1 MHTKFYKFEK
11 TLVFLG
17 FTIVFSNVLFSQKIY
32 KDEYLDRIA
41 FPIGG
46 IGAGSF
52 SIEGNGAIA
61 QMAIHHHPEVFH
73 EPTMYAAIHIKG
85 GNTKVLEGQVPK
97 WKLFGMP
104 GASNG
109 LSGKTYGL
117 TRFCSNTFQAK
128 FPYSYINLVDE
139 SIPLSC
145 SFTAWSPFIPTDAD
159 NSSLPMGA
167 IEYTFKNNSN
177 NMIEAI
183 FSYSSSNFTWENN
196 DKKRIKS
203 IKNGFLLQNDSNT
216 IQPEANSQ
224 FAIFTDQSNTIVN
237 HCWFRG
243 GWFDSQTINWNEL
256 SKGIISQ
263 NPPVNSNAPGAT
275 LYVPFHLQP
284 GEIKVIKV
292 LMAWYVPKSSLRI
305 GEEPTKESDETPEA
319 INYYSKQFKFYT
331 PWYASKFK
339 SIDDLI
345 RYWNTNYSDLNN
357 KTQLF
362 SSAFFDSSLP
372 EILIEA
378 VAANLSILKSTT
390 VMRDYDGRLWN
401 WEGSG
406 DNEGSCHGSCTHV
419 WNYAQATPNLFPFL
433 EKSLRETE
441 FFVSQDNFGHQNF
454 RSNMPIRPVSHTFHA
469 AADGQLG
476 GIIKTFRDW
485 RINGDTKWL
494 KNIYPK
500 LKQSLDY
507 CITKWD
513 PNKTG
518 LIVEPH
524 HNTYDIEFWGA
535 DGMISSFYIGALK
548 AFVEMGNALN
558 ENTVD
563 YKDILKS
570 SSKKIEKTLFNGEY
584 FIQNVEWKDLKSP
597 DPVIL
602 SKNSWNSDY
611 SSPEAQKILENEGPK
626 YQYGTGCLS
635 DGVIGFWLA
644 SLSGIKLPVDKS
656 TILSHVNAVY
666 KYNFKTDLVQHSNP
680 QRPTYANGNEKGL
693 LLCTWPKGGK
703 PSLPF
708 VYSDEVWTGIEY
720 QVASHLIALG
730 EVQKG
735 LDIVKACRERY
746 DGKKR
751 NPFDEYEFGHWYGR
765 ALSSYALLQ
774 AYTGVRY
781 DAVEKVLYVNS
792 NAGNFKSFL
801 STATGFGS
809 VISNNGKISINV
821 VYGAIQVD
829 DVREIE

>member
-1 MHTKFYKFEK
+1 MHTNILKEK
-11 TLVFLG
+11 KILLYFG
-17 FTIVFSNVLFSQKIY
+17 FSFVLISAMFAQKLY
-32 KDEYLDRIA
+32 KDDYIERIA

-52 SIEGNGAIA
+52 SIEGNGSVA
-61 QMAIHHHPEVFH
+61 QMSIHHHPEVFH
-73 EPTMYAAIHIKG
+73 EPSMYAAIHIKG
-85 GNTKVLEGQVPK
+85 GNTKVLEGQIPK
-97 WKLFGMP
+97 WKLFGTP

-109 LSGKTYGL
+109 LTGKTYGL
-117 TRFCSNTFQAK
+117 SRFRSNTFQAK
-128 FPYSYINLVDE
+128 FPYAEVKLMDE
-139 SIPLSC
+139 SIPLAC
-145 SFTAWSPFIPTDAD
+145 SFTAWSPFIPNDAD
-159 NSSLPMGA
+159 NSSLPVGA
-167 IEYTFKNNSN
+167 IEYVFKNNSN
-177 NMIEAI
+177 KAIEAI
-183 FSYSSSNFTWENN
+183 FSYSSSNFTWANN
-196 DKKRIKS
+196 KNQRIKS

-216 IQPEANSQ
+216 IHPEANSQ
-224 FAIFTDQSNTIVN
+224 FAIFTDQSNTLVN

-243 GWFDSQTINWNEL
+243 GWFDSQTMNWSEL
-256 SKGIISQ
+256 SKGIILQ
-263 NPPVNSNAPGAT
+263 NPPINSNAPGAT
-275 LYVPFHLQP
+275 LYVPFELQP
-284 GEIKVIKV
+284 GQTKVIKV
-292 LMAWYVPKSSLRI
+292 LMAWYVPQSSLRI
-305 GEEPTKESDETPEA
+305 GEEPTKESDTTPEA
-319 INYYSKQFKFYT
+319 KNYYSEKFKFYT

-345 RYWNTNYSDLNN
+345 SFWDTKYSDLND

-362 SSAFFDSSLP
+362 SSTFFDTDLP
-372 EILIEA
+372 EVLIEA
-378 VAANLSILKSTT
+378 VAANLCILKSPT
-390 VMRDYDGRLWN
+390 VMRDFDGRLWN

-419 WNYAQATPNLFPFL
+419 WNYAQAIPNLFPSL
-433 EKSLRETE
+433 EKTLRETE
-441 FFVSQDNFGHQNF
+441 FFVSQDKFGHQNF
-454 RSNMPIRPVSHTFHA
+454 RSNLPIRPVSHIFHA
-469 AADGQLG
+469 AVDGQLG
-476 GIIKTFRDW
+476 GIIKTYRDW

-500 LKQSLDY
+500 LKQSLDF
-507 CITKWD
+507 CIATWD
-513 PNKTG
+513 PDKTG

-535 DGMISSFYIGALK
+535 NGMTSSFYIGALK
-548 AFVEMGNALN
+548 AFVEMGNALK
-558 ENTVD
+558 ENTVI
-563 YKDILKS
+563 YRKILIS
-570 SSKKIEKTLFNGEY
+570 GSEKIEKSLFNGEY
-584 FIQNVEWKDLKSP
+584 FIQKVEWKKLKSL
-597 DPVIL
+597 DPITL
-602 SKNSWNSDY
+602 SKNTWNSDY
-611 SSPEAQKILENEGPK
+611 SSPEAQKMLENEGPK
-626 YQYGTGCLS
+626 YQYSSGCLS
-635 DGVIGFWLA
+635 DGVIGFWLS
-644 SLSGIKLPVDKS
+644 SLSGLKISVDNS
-656 TILSHVNAVY
+656 MILSHVNSVY

-693 LLCTWPKGGK
+693 LLCTWPKGDK

-735 LDIVKACRERY
+735 LDIVAGCRERY

-792 NAGNFKSFL
+792 NASNFKSFL

-829 DVREIE
+829 DVRKIE